1 MKSKITNYV
10 KKHSK
15 GVTLAVTSLLLVAFL
30 VLGIVA
36 TIREPVICAPCLL
49 LIALCLYVLGRIK
62 EICTPSLEDLQ
73 NAFNGLNFDEVTYD
87 TDNF

>member
-1 MKSKITNYV
+1 MKSKITNFL

-49 LIALCLYVLGRIK
+49 LVALCLYVLGRIK
-62 EICTPSLEDLQ
+62 EICAPSLEDLQ

-87 TDNF
+87 TDNL